1 MKTQIT
7 NLLTGDKAIFVND
20 HSLTENIISLH
31 IFNQKRV
38 GNILNKEYR
47 KKLFLELD
55 IKESVS
61 TVTGQQFAYCE
72 KLDLHAK
79 FINN

>member
-20 HSLTENIISLH
+20 YSHTENIISLH

-38 GNILNKEYR
+38 SSLLDQEYR

-55 IKESVS
+55 IKESIS
-61 TVTGQQFAYCE
+61 TVTGQLFAYCE

-79 FINN
+79 IIN